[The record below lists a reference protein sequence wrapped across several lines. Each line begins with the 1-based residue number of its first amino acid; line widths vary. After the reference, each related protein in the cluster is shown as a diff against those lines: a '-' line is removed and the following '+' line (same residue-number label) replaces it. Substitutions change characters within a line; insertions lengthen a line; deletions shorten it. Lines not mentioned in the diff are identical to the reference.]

1 MWKQVILVMAG
12 VRDVYNHT
20 AVTECKHT
28 NCSTPLK
35 VLFQM
40 FHVVRVVAYHT
51 LLFSFFL
58 STFCSELCHILGPS
72 KFCSLQKHLRHVWMY
87 LIPFYAPYH
96 YQLKLLYF
104 ESVLSRPHGTPG
116 ALLLGTDSVLGVTWG
131 TSFLGFR
138 LPDRLHNTEI
148 LLEEMRT
155 SHSGGEGAV
164 PGQKAA
170 KSPSN
175 SSFLLPLVLSCCC
188 TNIIPCSVTAVT
200 EQKAVQVGG
209 RGWLLR
215 QCLSSSAISGSLS
228 L

>member
-1 MWKQVILVMAG
+1 MAR
-12 VRDVYNHT
+12 VRDVYNCT

-35 VLFQM
+35 VLFQV
-40 FHVVRVVAYHT
+40 FHVVAVVAYHT
-51 LLFSFFL
+51 LPFSFFL
-58 STFCSELCHILGPS
+58 STFCSELCHILEPS
-72 KFCSLQKHLRHVWMY
+72 KFCSPQKHLRHVWMY

-104 ESVLSRPHGTPG
+104 KSVKSLADPMALPG
-116 ALLLGTDSVLGVTWG
+116 ALLLGTDSVLGVTRG

-138 LPDRLHNTEI
+138 LPDRLHNTDI
-148 LLEEMRT
+148 SLEEMRT
-155 SHSGGEGAV
+155 SHFGGEGAV